1 MMTTCSLIVR
11 LLFYSLFILFGALLI
26 KIPTIALREYDTML
40 ADCWQNKNQSPSNEN
55 GIHIIEGMLFT
66 DDENDDDEIQVSIIE
81 SNLKATKRCRQ
92 EMLDHLRFDI
102 GLSCMLMTLLL
113 AILLL
118 SIRLYSKL
126 FCWPH
131 SGMLES
137 ETFITFSNVDKK
149 AKMKENYQ
157 YIMP

>member
-1 MMTTCSLIVR
+1 M
-11 LLFYSLFILFGALLI
+11 
-26 KIPTIALREYDTML
+26 
-40 ADCWQNKNQSPSNEN
+40 ADCWQHTNQSSTNEQS
-55 GIHIIEGMLFT
+55 IHIVEGMLFT
-66 DDENDDDEIQVSIIE
+66 DDDNDDDEIQVSIIE
-81 SNLKATKRCRQ
+81 SNLKSAKRCRQ

-126 FCWPH
+126 FCWPN
-131 SGMLES
+131 GDITES
-137 ETFITFSNVDKK
+137 ETFISFSSADKR
-149 AKMKENYQ
+149 ARQKENYQ